1 MEYKVD
7 VRVETPTGQVAT
19 DYEIFGTVTIPDN
32 PASVAALMA
41 EVLGDE
47 LISDLFDA
55 EFIFGKELSESE
67 IREIEER
74 EWLDYSE
81 NSKVTWTWKEYENDK

>member
-32 PASVAALMA
+32 PESVAALMA
-41 EVLGDE
+41 EEVGNE

-55 EFIFGKELSESE
+55 EFILGKGLSELE
-67 IREIEER
+67 IREIEEK
-74 EWLDYSE
+74 EWLEYSE
-81 NSKVTWTWKEYENDK
+81 NSNVTWSWKESMR